1 MPGVFDK
8 HGLRFLYPDNWT
20 VEADEDRR
28 GQPAVSAYSP
38 GGAFWTVVLQPAE
51 SEPTELAKVALA
63 TMRQEYEE
71 LDSESVREKVGQTEL
86 VGFDVNFYCL
96 DLTNTAWIR
105 AGTNRFGYLSYP
117 LPSGRSGVWRSR
129 ACIPCDDGQLA
140 GCHERVNR
148 TLRATIP
155 SPAFP

>member
-1 MPGVFDK
+1 MPEVFDK

-20 VEADEDRR
+20 VEADNDRR
-28 GQPAVSAYSP
+28 GRPAVSAYSP
-38 GGAFWTVVLQPAE
+38 GGAFWTVVLQPAD
-51 SEPTELAKVALA
+51 SKPTELAKVALA

-105 AGTNRFGYLSYP
+105 AGTNGLATYLILCQAEDREFGEVAQYSAMTVSL
-117 LPSGRSGVWRSR
+117 LGATSG
-129 ACIPCDDGQLA
+129 
-140 GCHERVNR
+140 
-148 TLRATIP
+148 
-155 SPAFP
+155 